1 MLIIAVCA
9 IFLIRIGSCIVS
21 PCFNLTAKNNEWFLS
36 IFCWSLSRPMD
47 DTCFSYPWATVVFI
61 GVPFCTTQHS
71 WWLHTSHYYTSRRDN
86 VPPPP
91 ISTSL
96 KYCFRN
102 LPSDSTWNSL
112 RALPVF
118 SALGSR
124 AEQSKTRRK
133 RMLSQATY
141 NYGCFSYF
149 LVIKLIIL
157 WSFRHYVGYMTRVQG
172 GNTS

>member
-1 MLIIAVCA
+1 MNGPYQFSVYRYHGLWTIHVLATLERRWYSFMV
-9 IFLIRIGSCIVS
+9 RSIG
-21 PCFNLTAKNNEWFLS
+21 A
-36 IFCWSLSRPMD
+36 
-47 DTCFSYPWATVVFI
+47 
-61 GVPFCTTQHS
+61 PFCTTQHS
-71 WWLHTSHYYTSRRDN
+71 GWLYNSHYYTSRRDN

-118 SALGSR
+118 SAPGSR
-124 AEQSKTRRK
+124 AEQSETRRK
-133 RMLSQATY
+133 RMLSQAIY

-172 GNTS
+172 GKT